1 MKAMLKLFNHDAK
14 SFKAGQTAI
23 LQNAIDV
30 KITREI
36 NGNNTLSFNYSMTD
50 KKADL
55 IHTNMIVLCGGQAYR
70 IMKIRREYDGKSVLS
85 ADCEHVYNADA
96 PMTHLQCMP
105 DMIGAL
111 PSEVIKKAFSGTDF
125 TFFTDSELNALG
137 MRRVDY
143 DGFKIDFFSEDKTN
157 PYDVMQAVISNCG
170 KGEIYIDNYKIA
182 LVERIGKNNGV
193 RLSLGKNM
201 ENVTIERDISNLITR
216 LYPYG
221 ESDMHIGSVNDNK
234 QYIDSEN
241 ISLYGIREGFMDL
254 TDYRSPDK
262 LKNRALWEFDPI
274 NSDRIDIPDI
284 NISGDVIDLS
294 RLLEYGEAEKIEIGD
309 TVAVKDGSS
318 VLLERVIK
326 IDYYPYEANKM
337 SVSIGRVKKDLFFYL
352 DQIGTLT
359 KRYKKVSTQNGKIK
373 ALGIEGNVSIDG
385 ISVNAN
391 GEREFSGALNA
402 PHITLSGVEITEKDG
417 EIYINGK
424 KILHEEGE
432 ETL

>member
-1 MKAMLKLFNHDAK
+1 MLKLFEYNAK
-14 SFKAGQTAI
+14 NFNSGQTAF
-23 LQNAIDV
+23 LENAADV
-30 KITREI
+30 KVTREI
-36 NGNNTLSFNYSMTD
+36 NGNNTLSFNYPLTD
-50 KKADL
+50 RKADM
-55 IHTNMIVLCGGQAYR
+55 IQPNKIVLCMGQAYR
-70 IMKIRREYDGKSVLS
+70 IMKIWREFDGRSILS

-96 PMTHLQCMP
+96 SMTHLQNMP

-111 PSEVIKKAFSGTDF
+111 PSEVIRKAFSGTDF
-125 TFFTDSELNALG
+125 TLFTDSELNALG

-157 PYDVMQAVISNCG
+157 PYDIMQSVIANCG

-193 RLSLGKNM
+193 RLNLGKNL
-201 ENVTIERDISNLITR
+201 ENLTIERDMSNLITR

-221 ESDMHIGSVNDNK
+221 ESDMHIGSVNNQK

-241 ISLYGIREGFMDL
+241 ISLYGLREGFTDL
-254 TDYRSPDK
+254 SDCRSPEK
-262 LKNRALWEFDPI
+262 LKNRALWEFDPM
-274 NSDRIDIPDI
+274 NSDRIDVPDI

-294 RLLEYGEAEKIEIGD
+294 KLAQYGDFEKIEIGD
-309 TVAVKDGSS
+309 TVAVKDGSA

-326 IDYYPYEANKM
+326 IEYYPYEVNKM

-359 KRYKKVSTQNGKIK
+359 KRYKKISTGSGKIK
-373 ALGIEGNVSIDG
+373 ALSIDGNVSVDG
-385 ISVNAN
+385 ISVNGN
-391 GEREFSGALNA
+391 GEREFSGVVNA
-402 PHITLSGVEITEKDG
+402 PRITLSGVEITEKDG

-424 KILHEEGE
+424 KILYEEGE
-432 ETL
+432 ETA